1 SALITDGANGAYYM
15 NQTAI
20 YHQSAFKVN
29 PVNTTGAGDAFGSGF
44 LAGFINSNSNAK
56 TALHLGML
64 NATAVIMHN
73 GAQKGLLTKS
83 ELLKLKS

>member
-1 SALITDGANGAYYM
+1 MVQWRLLYESNCHLSSI
-15 NQTAI
+15 
-20 YHQSAFKVN
+20 SFKVN

>member
-1 SALITDGANGAYYM
+1 MVQWRLLYESNCHLSSI
-15 NQTAI
+15 
-20 YHQSAFKVN
+20 SFKVN

-64 NATAVIMHN
+64 NSTAVIMHK